1 MKCAFLLVFVMASA
15 MAVFLDD
22 LKSFGN
28 FKLEHKKRYKSAVE
42 EVRRLQIYVQ
52 NQLKIMQH
60 NMRFEQGLVS
70 YKLKLN
76 QYSDLDDDEFEHNMY
91 GVLPDIDDNFIQH
104 EPAFNLRMSSFANL
118 PDYVD
123 WRERGAVTAVKTQGH
138 CGSCWAFSATGA
150 LEGQVFIKTNR
161 LISLSE
167 QNLIDC
173 TSNYRCR
180 GCGGGWMNNA
190 FQYIKDNGGIN
201 TEASYPYEA
210 NNGQCRYDPMNLGA
224 TNKGYVK
231 IPRDENKLK
240 EAVATIGPISAT
252 INSLPSIHHYGDG
265 VYYEKDCNP
274 NKHNHAVLV
283 VGYGTDANGGD
294 YWIVKN
300 SWGKRWGRNGY
311 IKMAR
316 NRDNNCGIASSA
328 SYPLV

>member
-1 MKCAFLLVFVMASA
+1 
-15 MAVFLDD
+15 
-22 LKSFGN
+22 
-28 FKLEHKKRYKSAVE
+28 
-42 EVRRLQIYVQ
+42 
-52 NQLKIMQH
+52 
-60 NMRFEQGLVS
+60 
-70 YKLKLN
+70 
-76 QYSDLDDDEFEHNMY
+76 
-91 GVLPDIDDNFIQH
+91 
-104 EPAFNLRMSSFANL
+104 MSSFANL

-123 WRERGAVTAVKTQGH
+123 WREKGAVTEVKTQGH
-138 CGSCWAFSATGA
+138 CGSCWAFSTTGA

-210 NNGQCRYDPMNLGA
+210 QNDQCRYNPNNVGA
-224 TNKGYVK
+224 TNNGYVK

-240 EAVATIGPISAT
+240 EAVATVGPIAIT

-265 VYYEKDCNP
+265 VYYDQDCDP
-274 NKHNHAVLV
+274 DKHNHAVLA
-283 VGYGTDANGGD
+283 VGYGTDADGGD

-300 SWGKRWGRNGY
+300 SWGKGWGRSGY